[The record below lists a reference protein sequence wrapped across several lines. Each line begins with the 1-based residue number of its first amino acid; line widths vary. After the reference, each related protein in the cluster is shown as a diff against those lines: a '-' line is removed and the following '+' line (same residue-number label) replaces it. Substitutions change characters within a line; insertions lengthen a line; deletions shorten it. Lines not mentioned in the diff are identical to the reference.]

1 MTRFVHIDHEPH
13 RLADQVYAQLVEAIL
28 SGSIGPG
35 ERLIQETLAD
45 QMTVSRTP
53 VREALLRLEREG
65 VIEPAPKRG
74 FLVIEY
80 TPQKMRDVF
89 QARQA
94 VEGFAARLVAENA
107 SDEEIEALRASL
119 VSEKDSSNHGTAQRQ
134 NRNAHRSIVI
144 ASGNE
149 ALVELFDSLFERAAM
164 LRHRADAWSTL
175 ATHTHEDLFAAIAT
189 RDGDTAEAAVV
200 GHVQKMLDQLTDAAR
215 RSGHDTGPDET

>member
-13 RLADQVYAQLVEAIL
+13 RLADQVYAQLVEAITN
-28 SGSIGPG
+28 GSIAHG

-45 QMTVSRTP
+45 EMMVSRTP

-80 TPQKMRDVF
+80 TPQKMRDVY

-94 VEGFAARLVAENA
+94 VEGFAARLVAETA
-107 SDEEIEALRASL
+107 SAEEIESL
-119 VSEKDSSNHGTAQRQ
+119 KRSLLDEKDPSNPDVAQRQ
-134 NRNAHRSIVI
+134 NRTAHRVIVA

-149 ALVELFDSLFERAAM
+149 ALVELFDSLFERATM

-175 ATHTHEDLFAAIAT
+175 ATHTHEDLYEAIAT
-189 RDGDTAEAAVV
+189 RDGDVAEAAVV
-200 GHVQKMLDQLTDAAR
+200 QHVQRMLDQLTDAAAQR
-215 RSGHDTGPDET
+215 DARPRT